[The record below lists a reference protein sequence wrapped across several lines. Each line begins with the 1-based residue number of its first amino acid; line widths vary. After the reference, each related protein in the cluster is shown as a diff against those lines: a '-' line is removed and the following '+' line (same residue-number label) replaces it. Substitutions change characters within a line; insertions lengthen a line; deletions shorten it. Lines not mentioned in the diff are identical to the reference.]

1 MTTQEII
8 EGNKLIAE
16 FMTGE
21 TYNTFYLPEFGQ
33 YFNSYGQIEYTET
46 FSPNELKYHSSW
58 DWLMPVVEKIEDVK
72 VGLLKN
78 GDNQEYRNQF
88 YIMRNVSWITP
99 SNWCNNLI
107 DTIVCKTKIEAVWL
121 ACVEFI
127 KWYNEQNKK

>member
-1 MTTQEII
+1 MKTNII

-21 TYNTFYLPEFGQ
+21 THNTFYLPEIGQ

-58 DWLMPVVEKIEDVK
+58 DWLMPVVGKCYSMD
-72 VGLLKN
+72 
-78 GDNQEYRNQF
+78 EYFKYKEETERQF
-88 YIMRNVSWITP
+88 YP
-99 SNWCNNLI
+99 SGIELS
-107 DTIVCKTKIEAVWL
+107 TKIESVWL

-127 KWYNEQNKK
+127 KWHNQNK